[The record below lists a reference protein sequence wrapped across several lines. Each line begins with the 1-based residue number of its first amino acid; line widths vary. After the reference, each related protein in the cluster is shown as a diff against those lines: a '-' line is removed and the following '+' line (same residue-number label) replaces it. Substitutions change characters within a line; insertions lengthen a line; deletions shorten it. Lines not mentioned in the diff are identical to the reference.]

1 MTFFETKMPAG
12 WSWETISTRYRI
24 TKKPKGRIY
33 SDFKTIPFV
42 PMEAVPLNGREAV
55 HFELRRPTDIASG
68 TYFEKGDV
76 LLSKITPSFEN
87 GKQGLGDNIPA
98 PFGVASTEIIPLQ
111 AINPEAN
118 HRFLFFYLLHPE
130 VRAAL
135 VGKMEGSTGR
145 QRVPEHAVRDVLIPM
160 PPKPEQDKIAAVL
173 WKVQRAIAVEDQLA
187 TTARE
192 LKQST
197 MRQLFTHGL
206 RNESQK
212 ETEIGLI
219 PKTWNVCPVEEKRE
233 FLQYGTSAK
242 CGYTKKGNP
251 VIRIP
256 NVMGG
261 RVNCSDLKWC
271 ELSEREIESLA
282 LERGDILFIRTNGV
296 RDRVGTCAVY
306 EGQPERALY
315 ASYLIRARLR
325 ADELDPYFFQ
335 YFTATGPGLAQ
346 LGGRASPAADGKFN
360 VNTKTIDSVLV
371 PIPEPDEQK
380 EIAAILQTIDRKISV
395 HERKRAVLSDLFQ
408 TLLNQLM
415 TAQIRVDKLDIDT
428 SDVTA

>member
-1 MTFFETKMPAG
+1 MRPFPECLDELGIRKPGKLLARDYKPTGTVPIVDQGQKFISG
-12 WSWETISTRYRI
+12 WTSDEAVAIRENLPFVVFGDHTRAFKYVNFPFALGADG
-24 TKKPKGRIY
+24 TQLLKPKPE
-33 SDFKTIPFV
+33 F
-42 PMEAVPLNGREAV
+42 
-55 HFELRRPTDIASG
+55 
-68 TYFEKGDV
+68 
-76 LLSKITPSFEN
+76 
-87 GKQGLGDNIPA
+87 
-98 PFGVASTEIIPLQ
+98 
-111 AINPEAN
+111 NPQ
-118 HRFLFFYLLHPE
+118 FFYFACLHLQLPSRGYNRHFTILKE
-130 VRAAL
+130 RSL
-135 VGKMEGSTGR
+135 PT
-145 QRVPEHAVRDVLIPM
+145 
-160 PPKPEQDKIAAVL
+160 PPKPEQEKIAAVL
-173 WKVQRAIAVEDQLA
+173 WKVQRAIQVEEKLTA
-187 TTARE
+187 TARE
-192 LKQST
+192 LKQSA

-206 RNESQK
+206 RKESQK

-219 PKTWNVCPVEEKRE
+219 PKSWNVCPVEEKRE

-256 NVMGG
+256 NVMDG

-282 LERGDILFIRTNGV
+282 LVGGDILFIRTNGV

-315 ASYLIRARLR
+315 ASYLIRARLK

-371 PIPEPDEQK
+371 PIPKPDEQK

-395 HERKRAVLSDLFQ
+395 HERKRAALSDLFQ

-428 SDVTA
+428 SEVAP

>member
-55 HFELRRPTDIASG
+55 RFELRRPTDIASG

-145 QRVPEHAVRDVLIPM
+145 QRVPEHAVRDFPIPM
-160 PPKPEQDKIAAVL
+160 PPKPEQEKIAAVL
-173 WKVQRAIAVEDQLA
+173 WKVQHAIEVEEKLA
-187 TTARE
+187 ATARE
-192 LKQST
+192 LKQSA

-206 RNESQK
+206 RGELQSETDDGRMPKSWVMEPIRANAKLIAGSTPSRSVK
-212 ETEIGLI
+212 EHWTGGTI
-219 PKTWNVCPVEEKRE
+219 PWVKTGEVDYCVINNTEEKI
-233 FLQYGTSAK
+233 TSAGLENSAAK
-242 CGYTKKGNP
+242 ILPKGALLVAMYGQGITRGKVAILGIDAATNQACAGIIPTTDKLNP
-251 VIRIP
+251 
-256 NVMGG
+256 
-261 RVNCSDLKWC
+261 
-271 ELSEREIESLA
+271 
-282 LERGDILFIRTNGV
+282 LFLYYYLTFS
-296 RDRVGTCAVY
+296 Y
-306 EGQPERALY
+306 E
-315 ASYLIRARLR
+315 RLR
-325 ADELDPYFFQ
+325 SFSHGAQQQNLNKDLVGSFKVPQAD
-335 YFTATGPGLAQ
+335 
-346 LGGRASPAADGKFN
+346 
-360 VNTKTIDSVLV
+360 
-371 PIPEPDEQK
+371 PDEQK
-380 EIAAILQTIDRKISV
+380 EIANILQTIDRKISV
-395 HERKRAVLSDLFQ
+395 HERKRAALSDLFQ

-428 SDVTA
+428 SEVTT